1 LSDIDFVRTLAAVL
15 AADVAGY
22 SKLMQRNEDAT
33 MTAWWSYRREIVDP
47 EVAANRGRVV
57 KLTGDGFLAEFPSVS
72 DAVTAAVAIQ
82 TEIAARVR
90 DVPHDDRVEFRMG
103 INLGDILKDDEDI
116 YGDGVNIA
124 ARIEA
129 LAEPGG
135 IWISSSVHDQV
146 RNRLGFSYDD
156 MGEQVLKNIEQPVR
170 AWRVLFE
177 GAPQSAHAQGTHGVG
192 GITGDSADTAA
203 LGAVGTGHIT
213 PALPRQVDAGPAAQD
228 RPSIAV
234 LPFSN
239 MGGDP
244 EQDYFADG
252 MTEDLITELSRFQ
265 ELLVIARN
273 TVFTYRG
280 KATKVQDVGRDLNVR
295 YVLEGSVRKAGDRVR
310 ISAQLIDAQ
319 SGHHV
324 WADRF
329 DRQLVDVFAVQDEVV
344 QRIIATMS
352 GKLVETERNRALTMS
367 PETMKAYDLVLKGR
381 ELWYK
386 FTAQTNAEAR
396 DYYTKAI
403 ALDPNYGRAYASL
416 AWSHV
421 VDASERWSDDAQA
434 SLDAAL
440 EAALQGKRV
449 NPDSHT
455 NYNALGQVY
464 FNKGMHSDALEA
476 YQRTISL
483 NPNDP
488 DGYLLYGRVLAYCGR
503 DDEAMVQIEK
513 GVQMNGNKPGWY
525 DWMEGTVHYIGKRY
539 ERSISAMRR
548 SVSPGAGTYRWL
560 AIAHAQLGQDVEAKA
575 AAAEYL
581 RRVPDYDFEHQLR
594 TEPFLHD
601 EDRAHY
607 IEGMKKAGLA

>member
-1 LSDIDFVRTLAAVL
+1 MSDTDFVRTLAAVL

-33 MTAWWSYRREIVDP
+33 MKAWWSYRREIVDP
-47 EVAANRGRVV
+47 TVAANRGRVV

-72 DAVTAAVAIQ
+72 DAVTAAVDIQ
-82 TEIAARVR
+82 TKIAARVR
-90 DVPHDDRVEFRMG
+90 DVAIEDRVEFRIG

-146 RNRLGFSYDD
+146 RNRLGFGYDD
-156 MGEQVLKNIEQPVR
+156 MGEHALKNIDRPVHT
-170 AWRVLFE
+170 WRVLFE
-177 GAPQSAHAQGTHGVG
+177 GAPQSSRQSVDVT
-192 GITGDSADTAA
+192 IDSPDVAA
-203 LGAVGTGHIT
+203 LGAGGTHHIT
-213 PALPRQVDAGPAAQD
+213 PALPREIDTAPAGQD

-280 KATKVQDVGRDLNVR
+280 KATKVQDVGRELNVR

-310 ISAQLIDAQ
+310 ISAQLIDAR

-324 WADRF
+324 WAERF
-329 DRQLVDVFAVQDEVV
+329 DRQLEDVFAVQDEVV

-367 PETMKAYDLVLKGR
+367 PDTMKAYDLVLKGR

-386 FTAQTNAEAR
+386 FTPQTNAEAR

-403 ALDPNYGRAYASL
+403 ALDPTYGRAYASL

-421 VDASERWSDDAQA
+421 VDASERWSEDAQA

-440 EAALQGKRV
+440 EAALQGTRV

-455 NYNALGQVY
+455 TYNALGQVY

-503 DDEAMVQIEK
+503 NDEAVAQIEK
-513 GVQMNGNKPGWY
+513 GIQMNGNKPGWY
-525 DWMEGTVHYIGKRY
+525 GWMEGTVHYIGKRY
-539 ERSISAMRR
+539 EQSISAMRR
-548 SVSPGAGTYRWL
+548 SASPGAGTYRWL
-560 AIAHAQLGQDVEAKA
+560 AIAHAQLGQDEEAKA

-581 RRVPDYDFEHQLR
+581 RRVPNYDFQHQLK
-594 TEPFLHD
+594 TEPFLRD

-607 IEGMKKAGLA
+607 VDGMKKAGLA